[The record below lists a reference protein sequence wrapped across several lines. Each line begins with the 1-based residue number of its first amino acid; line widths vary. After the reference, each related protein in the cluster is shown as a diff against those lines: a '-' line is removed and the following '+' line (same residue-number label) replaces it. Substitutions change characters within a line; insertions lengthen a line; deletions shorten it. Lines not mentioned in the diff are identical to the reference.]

1 VTIVGIAV
9 SLILVA
15 LHTEWLL
22 LILATAFWLSG
33 PLAFLGG
40 AVRRRPEPA
49 PAVAGSESP

>member
-1 VTIVGIAV
+1 MIVGIAV
-9 SLILVA
+9 SLILVV
-15 LHTEWLL
+15 LHTDWVL

-40 AVRRRPEPA
+40 ALRRRPAAA